1 MNRDFQFQLH
11 AYLDGELPE
20 AERRSVE
27 GRLQQDA
34 AARDLLAELRLTR
47 SLVAGQERA
56 PRVPE
61 SREFYWSKISR
72 QIERETA
79 RPEAPAR
86 RSAWLRWLLS
96 PASGAVASL
105 LLLAAGGLWLNRP
118 GESAAN
124 EAEVSLPEGQMVT
137 FRDQEERMTV
147 VWLTYN
153 E

>member
-1 MNRDFQFQLH
+1 MNRDFQFQLQ

-20 AERRSVE
+20 AERRGIE
-27 GRLQQDA
+27 DRLPHDA

-47 SLVAGQERA
+47 SLVSGQEVA

-61 SREFYWSKISR
+61 SREFYWSEIAR

-79 RPEAPAR
+79 PTTAPAR
-86 RSAWLRWLLS
+86 RSVWLRWLFS
-96 PASGAVASL
+96 PAAGAVASL
-105 LLLAAGGLWLNRP
+105 CLLAAGFFWFQGP
-118 GESAAN
+118 VSSGPD
-124 EAEVSLPEGQMVT
+124 EAEVNVPEGQMLT
-137 FRDQEERMTV
+137 FRNQEERMTV